1 MFDAECVI
9 LLKCL
14 IAQSGSHLEDAVAH
28 VTEAQ
33 CVLKIAQLQKQIW
46 LCEALRLQ
54 EAILWL
60 EQDAVSVLQVDVDVD
75 LSLGAHLW
83 LIFKITNSN

>member
-1 MFDAECVI
+1 MINRKVAAKCPHGLILSYLFLLGLLSLMFDAECVI

-14 IAQSGSHLEDAVAH
+14 IAQSGSHLEDAVAQ

-54 EAILWL
+54 EAIL
-60 EQDAVSVLQVDVDVD
+60 
-75 LSLGAHLW
+75 
-83 LIFKITNSN
+83 